1 MAKSLI
7 EEIGRERAEKL
18 MGDAVADAI
27 AEADALGLPQVVN
40 VDGVWCRKYPDGRV
54 EPINKEA

>member
-7 EEIGRERAEKL
+7 EEIGRERAETL
-18 MGDAVADAI
+18 MGDAIAEAA
-27 AEADALGLPQVVN
+27 AEADALGLPQIVN
-40 VDGVWCRKYPDGRV
+40 VDGTWCRKYPDGRI